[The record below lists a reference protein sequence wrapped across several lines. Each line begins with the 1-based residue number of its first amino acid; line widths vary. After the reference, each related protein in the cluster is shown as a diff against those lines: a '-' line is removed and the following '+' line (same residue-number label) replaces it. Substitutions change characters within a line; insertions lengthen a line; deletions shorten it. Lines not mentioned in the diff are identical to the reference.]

1 MDSAPGG
8 LAAHG
13 DDPFH
18 RESLLIELLLSRAL
32 GDGEP
37 HRAESLNVQAGDV
50 RQRADAIA
58 VREGPAAARE
68 LLRREADRYAQ
79 WMRAADLGLVRAG
92 VADDH
97 RLSETLH
104 AHWSHLALSAIR
116 YGMQAGEPP
125 EVLAHEAALV
135 LAAGRGHVE
144 RTATTQV
151 FDYAYR
157 ALGRPELALSAL
169 VREPAPTGPAEHLL
183 LVVEVA
189 RAVFA
194 TGRTR
199 FLADLLAF
207 DNWPCDPTGLGQA
220 LVSQLVDRALPTKGE
235 LATHHRTRQAAFE
248 DHNWATLRE
257 LALFDVMWLQDDP
270 KLMLALSAIL
280 TMNGA
285 LAQAELA
292 AAAARSMAE
301 RGPR

>member
-1 MDSAPGG
+1 MDSAAGG

-13 DDPFH
+13 DDPFN

-37 HRAESLNVQAGDV
+37 HRTESLNVQAGTV

-58 VREGPAAARE
+58 VREGPPAARE
-68 LLRREADRYAQ
+68 LLRQEADRYAQ
-79 WMRAADLGLVRAG
+79 WMRAADLGILRAG
-92 VADDH
+92 GAAGH
-97 RLSETLH
+97 RVSETLH

-116 YGMQAGEPP
+116 YGMEAGVPP
-125 EVLAHEAALV
+125 EVLAHEASLV
-135 LAAGRGHVE
+135 LAVGRGDVE

-157 ALGRPELALSAL
+157 ALGRPELALSVL
-169 VREPAPTGPAEHLL
+169 VREPAPTGPAERLL
-183 LVVEVA
+183 LVVDVA

-199 FLADLLAF
+199 YLADLLAF
-207 DNWPCDPTGLGQA
+207 DDWPCDPTGLGRA
-220 LVSQLVDRALPTKGE
+220 MVSQLVDRALPTREE
-235 LATHHRTRQAAFE
+235 LAARRRTRQRAFE
-248 DHNWATLRE
+248 NNDWAALRE

-280 TMNGA
+280 KMNGA
-285 LAQAELA
+285 HGQADLA